1 MINILLFFTKDRHK
15 WVEMSLGVE
24 VYGGNFEME
33 DRR

>member
-1 MINILLFFTKDRHK
+1 MINILLFFTKDRYK